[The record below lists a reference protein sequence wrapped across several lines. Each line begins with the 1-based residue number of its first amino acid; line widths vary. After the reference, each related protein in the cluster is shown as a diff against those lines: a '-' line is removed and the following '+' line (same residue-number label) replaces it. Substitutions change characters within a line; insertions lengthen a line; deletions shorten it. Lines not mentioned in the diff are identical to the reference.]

1 VSARADLGPS
11 RAARRSVS
19 RARALGALAAL
30 AACAALCASSAGA
43 AEPPEPQR
51 FRAEAP
57 AIRGMTIGPIESGCH
72 PGVGYGSTA
81 FGRTLGELESWGAN
95 WVSLTPFGRVGSLA
109 GLGVD
114 PTFEAPHRENRAA
127 LGRAIDDAHARGLR
141 VLVVPHLWVESG
153 DWRALVAPPTQAGW
167 DAWAKSYARY
177 VESWAEVAEAHH
189 ADMLAVGVELR
200 SWVTTERV
208 RSFRDVI
215 ARVRKKY
222 SGLLTYSANWDDA
235 ADTLVWNDVDL
246 IGINGFYPL
255 ADGPG
260 AGLASMTQR
269 AAGIAREVAA
279 LGERHGK
286 PVYFAEMG
294 YTTRPDPAWKPWE
307 WPEDLGRP
315 AVDEAAQALA
325 TEALLGPFVAE
336 PRFAGFFVWRVYA
349 DPNDVSQEPAF
360 GFSPRG
366 KRAERVLRSLWKRR
380 WPGERHARWPSLA
393 VETDVVSSTY
403 AF

>member
-1 VSARADLGPS
+1 VKVRPPS
-11 RAARRSVS
+11 PAAF
-19 RARALGALAAL
+19 ALAAL
-30 AACAALCASSAGA
+30 VGSSALGVA
-43 AEPPEPQR
+43 APAPPR
-51 FRAEAP
+51 FRDEAP
-57 AIRGMTIGPIESGCH
+57 AIRGMTVGPIESGCH
-72 PGVGYGSTA
+72 PGVGYGSAA
-81 FGRTLGELESWGAN
+81 FRRTLGELESWGAN

-114 PTFEAPHRENRAA
+114 PTFEAPHRENREA

-153 DWRALVAPPTQAGW
+153 EWRARVDPPTQAGW
-167 DAWAKSYARY
+167 DAWARSYARY
-177 VESWAEVAEAHH
+177 VESWAEVAERHH

-215 ARVRKKY
+215 ARVRSAY
-222 SGLLTYSANWDDA
+222 HGLLTYSANGDDA
-235 ADTLVWNDVDL
+235 ADTLVWGDVDL

-260 AGLASMTQR
+260 ATLASMTER
-269 AAGIAREVAA
+269 AARLAQEVAA
-279 LGERHGK
+279 LGERHRK

-315 AVDEAAQALA
+315 AVDETAQALA
-325 TEALLGPFVAE
+325 TEALLAPFVAE

-349 DPNDVSQEPAF
+349 DPDDVSQEPAF

-366 KRAERVLRSLWKRR
+366 KRAEGVLRGLWKRR
-380 WPGERHARWPSLA
+380 WPGERHARWPALA
-393 VETDVVSSTY
+393 AETDAVSSTY